1 VSRKRAIV
9 FVFDGLRPDRIDPVR
24 MPHLA
29 RFRAQAVWH
38 RGARTVFPS
47 ETRVAAASLVT
58 GASPGEHGLTG
69 NDFFDAAIRPDR
81 PVATAEARDLAA
93 VAAARGRLLGRRTLA
108 ERVRAA
114 GLKYAA
120 VSTASAGT
128 SRIVAEGA
136 AGPDVFVWSKHP
148 GVATPG
154 AAELVAARFGGVPAP
169 SVPRAEEVRHAGR
182 VFVESALDDFGADI
196 ALFWSGEPDSAYHYR
211 GIGSPE
217 AAAAESAADA
227 AFGAVLDW
235 LDRTGEADRTAVFA
249 LSDHGHITGRRK
261 LDTAALFGKGG
272 VRVANGAP
280 GAGEIVLVPGSGA
293 FVYRAQPDA
302 NADTALADWL
312 IDQPW
317 CGAVFANGR
326 DGSATWRDLGIDG
339 PAQPSLAFT
348 MRADMLPDAHGVVG
362 GCDFDADLP
371 EGCGMHGGLHPLEL
385 ANTFVAHIPGR
396 SAGIVDDTPLSL
408 RDVTPAIC
416 DWLGIAAGDMAGRA
430 LRSEIRDAS
439 APQRATLYPW
449 RSRAGQVLGAT
460 RVGEI
465 VVLDGLRDLR

>member
-29 RFRAQAVWH
+29 RFRAQAVWY

-58 GASPGEHGLTG
+58 GTPPSRHGLTA
-69 NDFFDAAIRPDR
+69 NDFYDPAIFPDR
-81 PVATAEARDLAA
+81 PIATGNAGDLAA

-114 GLKYAA
+114 GLRYAA

-136 AGPDVFVWSKHP
+136 DGPDAFVWSKHP
-148 GVATPG
+148 GIATPG
-154 AAELVAARFGGVPAP
+154 AADRVTARFGAAPAP

-182 VFVESALDDFGADI
+182 IFVETALEEFGADV

-217 AAAAESAADA
+217 AAGAENAADA
-227 AFGAVLDW
+227 AFGDVLDW

-261 LDTAALFGKGG
+261 LDTATLFGDGG
-272 VRVANGAP
+272 IRVARGAP
-280 GAGEIVLVPGSGA
+280 AVGEIVLVPGSGA
-293 FVYRAQPDA
+293 FVYRAHP
-302 NADTALADWL
+302 NADADAALADWL
-312 IDQPW
+312 VDQPW
-317 CGAVFANGR
+317 CGAVFADGR

-339 PAQPSLAFT
+339 PAQPALAFT
-348 MRADMLPDAHGVVG
+348 MRADMLPDAQGIVG
-362 GCDFDADLP
+362 GSDFDADLP

-385 ANTFVAHIPGR
+385 ANTFVARIPGA
-396 SAGIVDDTPLSL
+396 STGVADDTPISL
-408 RDVTPAIC
+408 LDVAPAIC
-416 DWLGIAAGDMAGRA
+416 DWVGVAAGDMAGCGLGRRRA
-430 LRSEIRDAS
+430 ETPP
-439 APQRATLYPW
+439 PQRTMLYPW
-449 RSRAGQVLGAT
+449 RARGGQALGAALA
-460 RVGEI
+460 GENVI
-465 VVLDGLRDLR
+465 LDGLQALR